1 MCQTADSERPRGSTR
16 SLCRKKRKNFRSIGE
31 GCQDKAV
38 KQAVVRV
45 QLEEESILEESLI
58 PIHFVIAVR
67 DAGLSPA
74 SLSKTS

>member
-1 MCQTADSERPRGSTR
+1 M
-16 SLCRKKRKNFRSIGE
+16 
-31 GCQDKAV
+31 

-45 QLEEESILEESLI
+45 QLEEESILEEGLI